1 MKKLAISA
9 LGFVFV
15 CLLTLPPALGQQPQD
30 DELNVNGS
38 TSSGSNIFTAPG
50 VNAAGYNQ
58 TTGLGTLTVTV
69 SGSSCSTCNVDLWLF
84 TPVATPFQNEY
95 GATTGSVSSGQSWQI
110 DVPDND
116 PSGNRT
122 GNIISNTDL
131 NTLDNTNHVTGNT
144 SNYLNDCGANTSGGT
159 VDSTCNDLVSMA
171 IGFTFGSPGSGNQEV
186 LTFTASLTG
195 CVSGSICLEDI
206 HPPDGNNPNGGG
218 ILFFSATETSGPIC
232 TGPSCGPPP
241 PTVPEPSTW
250 LTLGTSLVGLF
261 GFRKRFR

>member
-15 CLLTLPPALGQQPQD
+15 CLLMLPPALGQQPQD
-30 DELNVNGS
+30 DELNINGS
-38 TSSGSNIFTAPG
+38 TSSGSNIFTAGG

-58 TTGLGTLTVTV
+58 STGLGTLTVTV
-69 SGSSCSTCNVDLWLF
+69 NGSSCSTCNVDLWIF
-84 TPVATPFQNEY
+84 TPVGTPFQNEF
-95 GATTGSVSSGQSWQI
+95 GSTTGSVSSGQSWQI
-110 DVPDND
+110 DVPDNN

-122 GNIISNTDL
+122 GNIIANTDA

-144 SNYLNDCGANTSGGT
+144 SNYLNDCGANSGGS

-171 IGFTFGSPGSGNQEV
+171 LGFTFGSPGSGNVEIV
-186 LTFTASLTG
+186 TFTTSLTG
-195 CVSGSICLEDI
+195 CVSGSICLEDV
-206 HPPDGNNPNGGG
+206 HPQDGNNPNGGG
-218 ILFFSATETSGPIC
+218 TLFFSATETSRAIC
-232 TGPSCGPPP
+232 TGPNCG
-241 PTVPEPSTW
+241 TVPEPSTW